1 MSVCY
6 EKFFYAD
13 ETGVQD
19 EISQAFEWV
28 FGQVEDRFAKALPGI
43 TERAA
48 GQQLTTQDLEEL
60 TYFMSVQWLRTPYF
74 RQWFQKIRSEF
85 MKWNLGLQSR
95 LPGFQN
101 HIRETAA
108 ENKVSEEELRK
119 AVYGLIESGEYDFRE
134 TNNASH
140 LDFIRKHTD
149 EVHICLLKGGWQII
163 LAEEPYHF
171 ITSDNPLVKLN
182 TTELFPRGFNCF
194 LALTPSIL
202 IEIYCRHDDMNRE
215 QQPIDRLSYLTAN
228 GKGVLMFNRVLASHA
243 HQFSYASGADEFKQV
258 LK

>member
-1 MSVCY
+1 MCS

-74 RQWFQKIRSEF
+74 REWFQKIRSEF

-108 ENKVSEEELRK
+108 ENKVSEEKLRK
-119 AVYGLIESGEYDFRE
+119 AVYGLIKSGEYDFRE
-134 TNNASH
+134 ANNASH
-140 LDFIRKHTD
+140 HRLHP
-149 EVHICLLKGGWQII
+149 EV
-163 LAEEPYHF
+163 Y
-171 ITSDNPLVKLN
+171 
-182 TTELFPRGFNCF
+182 R
-194 LALTPSIL
+194 
-202 IEIYCRHDDMNRE
+202 
-215 QQPIDRLSYLTAN
+215 
-228 GKGVLMFNRVLASHA
+228 
-243 HQFSYASGADEFKQV
+243 
-258 LK
+258 